1 MSKNVTV
8 SQLHSNHP
16 ARSWAGLWE
25 RLSLLTPSGP
35 IVMDSEKI
43 LIPVGQ
49 QIESAIILYGMTHG
63 SRPHMIETL
72 GKYMFWRNWKKQIQQ
87 VADAC
92 ETCNTLLPSQSN
104 GKPRNNKLSLS
115 KLQLM
120 DCIHID
126 QFECQ
131 GKQFLAVKDYMSTF
145 TWMMRLTATDI
156 NHVLK

>member
-1 MSKNVTV
+1 MKLKKLDKTTFNFCPGDFTW
-8 SQLHSNHP
+8 NCP
-16 ARSWAGLWE
+16 
-25 RLSLLTPSGP
+25 
-35 IVMDSEKI
+35 
-43 LIPVGQ
+43 PVGQ

-115 KLQLM
+115 KLQPM

-156 NHVLK
+156 NHVLKYLDMIQSAFGRIKK